1 MRAGYNPKE
10 QEIQIF
16 LNLGEYEHLC
26 NAIKGAG
33 LKYSRMFYRLMNLI

>member
-10 QEIQIF
+10 REIQIF
-16 LNLGEYEHLC
+16 LNLEEYGHLC

-33 LKYSRMFYRLMNLI
+33 LKFSRMFHGLMNLI